1 MTFTIER
8 MVVDDITSY
17 YEVRNAAFDHARRI
31 FKDPYPLSEESKV
44 IDLY

>member
-1 MTFTIER
+1 MIFTIER
-8 MVVDDITSY
+8 MAVDDITSY
-17 YEVRNAAFDHARRI
+17 YEVRNAAFDRASRI